1 MSEENEIEEEFTINY
16 KTRLIIII
24 VLTIISYLLFHFG
37 SWNLLWG
44 DFLYTAKT
52 EDFIIDNNNLA
63 FKLNN
68 GYYGFKRDTFYF
80 NSAFLQWGMLGVGIT
95 TMYYSIKNI
104 FKLIF

>member
-24 VLTIISYLLFHFG
+24 ALTIISYLLFHFG

-44 DFLYTAKT
+44 NSLNIAKAK
-52 EDFIIDNNNLA
+52 DFIIDNNNLA

-80 NSAFLQWGMLGVGIT
+80 DSTFLQWGMLGIGIT
-95 TMYYSIKNI
+95 TMNYSIKNI
-104 FKLIF
+104 LKLIF